1 MDQVMFQV
9 SFRIL
14 IKQFLNQNIPII
26 RKETLETNL

>member
-1 MDQVMFQV
+1 MFQV
-9 SFRIL
+9 GFRIL